1 MNGATITMI
10 PTLCNPEKLSKEE
23 LIEQVSYLQDAI
35 FEQGQKLHEESS
47 ERAQACII
55 ANHLA
60 SQLHALMD
68 SDAGDQAAILLQV
81 KNLSEQR
88 AKQSKQ
94 KAKVH

>member
-1 MNGATITMI
+1 MNATITQM
-10 PTLCNPEKLSKEE
+10 PTLCAPEKLSKEE
-23 LIEQVSYLQDAI
+23 LIKQVNYLQDAV
-35 FEQGQKLHEESS
+35 FEQGQHLHEESS

-68 SDAGDQAAILLQV
+68 SYDAGDQAAILLQV

-88 AKQSKQ
+88 IKQ